1 MCHQVC
7 VLGRQFGLWRG
18 GWWLETSLFAR
29 MRCDLSRGKGW
40 AFEGSQALPALGGSP
55 LLCPSLRV
63 SPSLWFPGP
72 GRSRAGAGQELGRS
86 GDLAGAWMGTGV
98 RPALFLPGT
107 QRLLGSRMDSVPGNL
122 ASLWL
127 SACYW
132 KRFSQSPV
140 WDFRPTRARPPERPP
155 RTVGTTGLA
164 ATTRPVGPEQK

>member
-72 GRSRAGAGQELGRS
+72 GRSRAGAGQEWGPRRS
-86 GDLAGAWMGTGV
+86 LDGDRSEARFVSPWHSASPGIQNGFSSWEPGKPLALCLLLEA
-98 RPALFLPGT
+98 FLPE
-107 QRLLGSRMDSVPGNL
+107 SR
-122 ASLWL
+122 
-127 SACYW
+127 
-132 KRFSQSPV
+132 
-140 WDFRPTRARPPERPP
+140 
-155 RTVGTTGLA
+155 VGLQTHQ
-164 ATTRPVGPEQK
+164 GPAP